1 MNIFLSIKLHC
12 YAITIIIII
21 IIIIIV
27 IIIISYL
34 CCTYVYA
41 VFFSHRQH
49 PVWCSLYT
57 TCD

>member
-34 CCTYVYA
+34 CCTYMYVYA
-41 VFFSHRQH
+41 VFFSHRQ
-49 PVWCSLYT
+49 PRLVFSIYNM
-57 TCD
+57 